1 MLSNNLTDFIYF
13 SHFLEKGIDVGRY
26 YPSRFTMRIIYLLS
40 HFITICILAPAII
53 AFVYIVLNKFDLSGF
68 IYFLKFF
75 VCFTLPGS
83 IVLSILTLI
92 GTMVIIDIINL
103 KKAIFIGL
111 SVGLI
116 VGVIIHYILGVDP
129 IHMIIASLFAGG
141 IIGMLDFMIL
151 DKLLSD

>member
-1 MLSNNLTDFIYF
+1 
-13 SHFLEKGIDVGRY
+13 
-26 YPSRFTMRIIYLLS
+26 MRIIYLLS

-53 AFVYIVLNKFDLSGF
+53 AFIYIVLNKFDLSGF
-68 IYFLKFF
+68 VYFVQFF
-75 VCFTLPGS
+75 LYFSLPGS
-83 IVLSILTLI
+83 VALAIVTLI

-103 KKAIFIGL
+103 KKSIFIGL

>member
-1 MLSNNLTDFIYF
+1 MYF
-13 SHFLEKGIDVGRY
+13 SSGY
-26 YPSRFTMRIIYLLS
+26 YSLYI
-40 HFITICILAPAII
+40 
-53 AFVYIVLNKFDLSGF
+53 YIVLNKFDLSGF
-68 IYFLKFF
+68 VYFVQFF
-75 VCFTLPGS
+75 LYFSLPGS
-83 IVLSILTLI
+83 VALAIVTLI

-103 KKAIFIGL
+103 KKSIFIGL

-116 VGVIIHYILGVDP
+116 VGVIIHYILGVDT